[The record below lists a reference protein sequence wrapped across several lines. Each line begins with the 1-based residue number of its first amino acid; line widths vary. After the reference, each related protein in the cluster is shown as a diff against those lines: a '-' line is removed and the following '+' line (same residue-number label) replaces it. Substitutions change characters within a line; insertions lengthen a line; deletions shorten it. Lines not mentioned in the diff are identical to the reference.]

1 MKARRA
7 PAADG
12 HELFSPLQGTVLRV
26 VAAAGKE
33 IGRGET
39 VCIVEAMKMEN
50 ELVAHRDGTV
60 ESLAVGQGDAIK
72 IGDLVAVIT

>member
-1 MKARRA
+1 
-7 PAADG
+7 
-12 HELFSPLQGTVLRV
+12 VLRV

-50 ELVAHRDGTV
+50 ELVANRDGTV